1 MMDAVGRPRSVL
13 VLGGSSD
20 IGVAIAERFARDSP
34 GLAVTLAARPSPSR
48 SAAADRL
55 RGQGCVVSTLDFDAL
70 DDDAHDS
77 VVRRAAETVDVDV
90 AVVAYGV
97 LGDAEQAWQD
107 PVEAARV
114 ASVNYR
120 ATVLTGVAL
129 GQLVRRQGHGVVVA
143 LSSVAGERP
152 RRSNFVYGSS
162 KAGFDAFFTGL
173 GEALR
178 PLGGRVVVVR
188 PGFVHSA
195 MTRGL
200 DAAPLAVGPQEV
212 ADAAVAAVAA
222 GREQVWVPGA
232 MRLVMSG
239 LRHVP
244 RPLFRRL
251 PL

>member
-1 MMDAVGRPRSVL
+1 MMDAVGRPGSVL

-20 IGVAIAERFARDSP
+20 IGVAIAERFAQDSP
-34 GLAVTLAARPSPSR
+34 SLAVTLAARPSSAR
-48 SAAADRL
+48 DAAAGRL
-55 RGQGCVVSTLDFDAL
+55 SGLGCRVTTLDFDAL
-70 DDDAHDS
+70 DDDAHDD
-77 VVRRAAETVDVDV
+77 VVRRAAASGDIDV

-97 LGDAEQAWQD
+97 LGDPERAWQE
-107 PVEAARV
+107 PGEAARI

-120 ATVLTGVAL
+120 AALLTGVAL

-162 KAGFDAFFTGL
+162 KAGFDSFFTGL

-200 DAAPLAVGPQEV
+200 EAAPLAVGPREV
-212 ADAAVAAVAA
+212 AEAAVAAVRA
-222 GREQVWVPGA
+222 GRDQVWVPGA
-232 MRLVMSG
+232 LRLVMSG